1 MKTINTDKVLSLIK
15 GTDGR
20 VFTAIFTKKDG
31 TTRKM
36 NCRLGVSKNVTGKG
50 MAYTPADYDLI
61 TVFDM
66 KAADYRMI
74 NIKTVTALQISNEFY
89 VVADVA

>member
-1 MKTINTDKVLSLIK
+1 MKTINVEKALSLIQ
-15 GTDGR
+15 GTEGK

-36 NCRLGVSKNVTGKG
+36 NCRTGVSKHVTGKG
-50 MAYTPADYDLI
+50 MAYMPADYNLV

-66 KAADYRMI
+66 KAKDYRMI
-74 NIKTVTALQISNEFY
+74 NLETLKVLQIAKEFY